1 MIDPMNTSNI
11 QKRIIITSNTKHKSS
26 STICLDAEKTQE
38 KSGKR
43 KIREMEMVVSRMPR
57 FARETNR

>member
-1 MIDPMNTSNI
+1 
-11 QKRIIITSNTKHKSS
+11 
-26 STICLDAEKTQE
+26 LDAEKTQE

-57 FARETNR
+57 FAKKQTDDKKKKVSPYEKDG